1 MSRSMWELSIEKVN
15 MDDHPLMLFA
25 GAEDGSRSRRSRL
38 NRFIQWQLE
47 TKDKWY
53 MPELVNWRDALMA
66 DGKVNNKTVQAY
78 LDTVRAAYRRIIKN
92 NEFRDLLYEQLDN
105 EMSHSDKQALV
116 SEYYI
121 RLANQLDPDNAP
133 VSVITV
139 QDEDDREHHWLTP
152 AQVAMLVQSPG
163 IDTWLGLR
171 DTALIALLLCTGIRA
186 AEAVAL
192 EVDDLRAMLDGLLAL
207 RVKAGKGLKQ
217 RLIPYGAQDWAL
229 TFVDAWLNT
238 IQQKTG
244 PVFVGLRKNDH
255 LYLDK
260 DNQRQKLAVNAV
272 GTCLRRYPISLDG
285 VLTTIEPH
293 DLRRTYAR
301 RLYLIGTD
309 LTAIGQNMGHTNQ
322 ETTLG
327 YIGAL
332 DGKHRA
338 PKDAYGTAW
347 LRPMWKALG
356 QQAKK

>member
-139 QDEDDREHHWLTP
+139 QDEHDPEHHHT
-152 AQVAMLVQSPG
+152 
-163 IDTWLGLR
+163 
-171 DTALIALLLCTGIRA
+171 
-186 AEAVAL
+186 
-192 EVDDLRAMLDGLLAL
+192 DGDADPENGH
-207 RVKAGKGLKQ
+207 VKAEN
-217 RLIPYGAQDWAL
+217 LITGAGY
-229 TFVDAWLNT
+229 TGRHVH
-238 IQQKTG
+238 G
-244 PVFVGLRKNDH
+244 PVGHDH
-255 LYLDK
+255 S
-260 DNQRQKLAVNAV
+260 R
-272 GTCLRRYPISLDG
+272 
-285 VLTTIEPH
+285 
-293 DLRRTYAR
+293 
-301 RLYLIGTD
+301 
-309 LTAIGQNMGHTNQ
+309 
-322 ETTLG
+322 
-327 YIGAL
+327 
-332 DGKHRA
+332 
-338 PKDAYGTAW
+338 
-347 LRPMWKALG
+347 
-356 QQAKK
+356 